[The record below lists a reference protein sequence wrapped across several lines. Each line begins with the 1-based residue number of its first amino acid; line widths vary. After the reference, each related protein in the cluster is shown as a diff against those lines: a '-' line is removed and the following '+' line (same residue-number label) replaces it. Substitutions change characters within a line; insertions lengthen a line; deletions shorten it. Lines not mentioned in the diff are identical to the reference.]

1 MRLHGGRGS
10 APRWA
15 GAPWARREAVQAN
28 TATLNQL
35 ASRTSDGD
43 VEALGAAHETEVV
56 AVVELELAHL
66 VRIKVGVR

>member
-1 MRLHGGRGS
+1 VRPGPAGKPGR
-10 APRWA
+10 PRA
-15 GAPWARREAVQAN
+15 G
-28 TATLNQL
+28 ATLNQL

-43 VEALGAAHETEVV
+43 VEALGAAHEAEVV